1 MLSTTRRNF
10 ASRVACLFTGLGAAS
25 LFSGSAQA
33 ASKDKDKGAVR
44 KLNAEG
50 KPADPTAL
58 YSPVIVHNG
67 VIYISGQGAHSRDPE
82 GKFPMDAETHTTKVL
97 DNVKTLV
104 EAGGGTMDSVL
115 QLTVFLAKIEDYADM
130 NKVFKTYFP
139 HGGPART
146 TVAVAA
152 LPGQSLVEI
161 NCIAAVVRK

>member
-1 MLSTTRRNF
+1 MQPASCRTWRSEIVSVAIHKENSKMLSTTRRNF
-10 ASRVACLFTGLGAAS
+10 ASRVACLFTGLGAAN

-82 GKFPMDAETHTTKVL
+82 GKFPMDA
-97 DNVKTLV
+97 
-104 EAGGGTMDSVL
+104 
-115 QLTVFLAKIEDYADM
+115 
-130 NKVFKTYFP
+130 
-139 HGGPART
+139 
-146 TVAVAA
+146 
-152 LPGQSLVEI
+152 
-161 NCIAAVVRK
+161 